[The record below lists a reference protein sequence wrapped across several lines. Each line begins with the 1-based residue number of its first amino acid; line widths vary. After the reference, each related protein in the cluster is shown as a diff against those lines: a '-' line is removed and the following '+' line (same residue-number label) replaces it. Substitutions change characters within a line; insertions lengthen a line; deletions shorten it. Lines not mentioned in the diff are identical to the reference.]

1 MRRLVAVAAAVTAVV
16 VVAVSGCS
24 GTKAGSGGPGAAE
37 TDANASKVL
46 IDGKD
51 QQVRGATRCV
61 TADGVVKI
69 AFGGSGS
76 GMIGAV
82 LTDANPPV
90 VKSVGLGD
98 VNGMTL
104 TYTAGPGNSG
114 ATATK
119 NGNTYTITGTATTLH
134 HAGDPV
140 QTKPFEIDAHCP

>member
-1 MRRLVAVAAAVTAVV
+1 MGVLNVGAAVTAVV
-16 VVAVSGCS
+16 AVTVSGCA
-24 GTKAGSGGPGAAE
+24 GTTSGSGGPAA
-37 TDANASKVL
+37 TGGDANTSRVL

-69 AFGGSGS
+69 AFGGPGS

-82 LTDANPPV
+82 LTDASPPAV
-90 VKSVGLGD
+90 RSVGLGD

-114 ATATK
+114 ATVTK